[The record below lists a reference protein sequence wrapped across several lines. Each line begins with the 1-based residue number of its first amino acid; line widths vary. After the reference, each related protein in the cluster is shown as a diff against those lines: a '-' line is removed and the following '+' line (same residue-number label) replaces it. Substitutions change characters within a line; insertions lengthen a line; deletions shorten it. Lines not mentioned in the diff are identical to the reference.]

1 MKPTLL
7 ASIIFAIIAVA
18 HLLRL
23 LFGWAVIVG
32 TMDVP
37 MWPSALVVLVF
48 GGLSLMLWKET
59 RA

>member
-23 LFGWAVIVG
+23 LFGLAVIVG

>member
-7 ASIIFAIIAVA
+7 ASIILAIIAVA

-32 TMDVP
+32 TIGVP
-37 MWPSALVVLVF
+37 MWPSALVALVF

-59 RA
+59 GA